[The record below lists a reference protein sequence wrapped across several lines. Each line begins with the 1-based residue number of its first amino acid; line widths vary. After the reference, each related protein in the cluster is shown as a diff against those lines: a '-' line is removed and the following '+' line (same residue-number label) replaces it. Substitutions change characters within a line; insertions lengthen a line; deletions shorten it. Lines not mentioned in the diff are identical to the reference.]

1 MTNIEFPPF
10 AAARPKSGTAVTGTT
25 VTGTAV
31 GAPVERRKRR
41 TKEEI
46 AAAYS
51 QAKRE
56 PRTTMIPLEALP
68 TLAGLTTEEADQV
81 ANMCVAVETFSKPA
95 RKRILA
101 ALTKIYE

>member
-10 AAARPKSGTAVTGTT
+10 VPAKPKPGKEPLAESAPP
-25 VTGTAV
+25 V
-31 GAPVERRKRR
+31 GEKRKRR